1 MGMSRRVGDDTV
13 DSVIVDN
20 DTVGQGAVAG
30 RPYVICSCAM
40 SLDGHIDDSSAER
53 MILSSAADLDRV
65 DEVRAGCDAILVGA
79 ATVRRDNP
87 RLAVRAQHRRVA
99 REAAGRPP
107 TPIKVVLSGGGD
119 LDPSARLFTADP
131 VETIIYRRAGS
142 SLAIAEPTSSPEP
155 STPQSAPAAIRTAP
169 ATRAARVILVE
180 LPGRPRVEVAAILT
194 DLARRGVR
202 RLLVEGGTSLHTAFL
217 TAGLVDELHLT
228 VAPFFVG
235 ERDAPTFVG
244 PGVFPND
251 VHSPL
256 RLAEVRQLDDVV
268 FLRYLAP
275 TSH

>member
-1 MGMSRRVGDDTV
+1 
-13 DSVIVDN
+13 
-20 DTVGQGAVAG
+20 
-30 RPYVICSCAM
+30 M
-40 SLDGHIDDSSAER
+40 SLDGHIDDSSDER
-53 MILSSAADLDRV
+53 LILSSAADLDRV

-87 RLAVRAQHRRVA
+87 RLAVRAQHRRAA

-119 LDPSARLFTADP
+119 LDPSARLFTTDP

-142 SLAIAEPTSSPEP
+142 SLPIAAPTSSPEL
-155 STPQSAPAAIRTAP
+155 STPQSASAAIRTAP
-169 ATRAARVILVE
+169 AARTERATFTARVILVE

-251 VHSPL
+251 VRSPL
-256 RLAEVRQLDDVV
+256 RLVEVRQLDNVV

>member
-1 MGMSRRVGDDTV
+1 MGMSRRVDDDTV